1 MDSKTII
8 SVENLTV
15 KFKDKSSYNTVIE
28 NLNFKLYENDIL
40 GIVGESGSGKSLT
53 ALSILKLLPNKN
65 INISGRIN
73 FLEKNIFTLK
83 INELQDLRK
92 NDIAIVFQEPMSSL
106 NPTMK
111 CIDQLREVL
120 NNQEETF
127 NLLTKVKLDNIDSFE
142 DKYPH
147 QISGG
152 QKQRLMI
159 AMAIAKKPKILI
171 ADEPTT
177 ALDVTVQKEII
188 KLLLDIKKTEKISII
203 FITHDL
209 ALVSEIAN
217 RIIVMYK
224 GRVVEEG
231 KTKNIFKKPKKN
243 YTKGLLRS
251 RPDNNANLKKLPTV
265 LDFINN
271 TVNITEFSEDEIQA
285 KRAKIYGGKPI
296 LEIKNLNK
304 SFSIETMWFKPK
316 KSFKALKDI
325 NLKLFKG
332 ETLGLVGESGCGKS
346 TLVKTIVQ
354 IEKYSDGIIF
364 FKNNDI
370 SKFSKIELKNYRTKV
385 QLIFQD
391 PDSSLNPKMKVGDL
405 IMEPMIVHNLYNNKN
420 RYIEEASKIIKDVG
434 LDENTFN
441 KYPHELSGGQKQRIG
456 IARAISLK
464 PEILIFD
471 ESVSALDV
479 SVQAQVLNLL
489 NELKEKLSLTYIFI
503 SHDLSVVKYMS
514 DKIIVMKD
522 GVFKELGYS
531 NDIYLHPKSNYTKKL
546 INSIPKGII

>member
-1 MDSKTII
+1 
-8 SVENLTV
+8 
-15 KFKDKSSYNTVIE
+15 
-28 NLNFKLYENDIL
+28 
-40 GIVGESGSGKSLT
+40 
-53 ALSILKLLPNKN
+53 
-65 INISGRIN
+65 
-73 FLEKNIFTLK
+73 
-83 INELQDLRK
+83 
-92 NDIAIVFQEPMSSL
+92 MSSL

-120 NNQEETF
+120 NDGKEIL
-127 NLLTKVKLDNIDSFE
+127 NLLAKVKLNNIDSFE
-142 DKYPH
+142 SKYPH

-188 KLLLDIKKTEKISII
+188 KLLLDIKKTERISII

-209 ALVSEIAN
+209 TLVSQIAN

-224 GRVVEEG
+224 GLVVEEG
-231 KTKNIFKKPKKN
+231 KTKTIFKNPKKN
-243 YTKGLLRS
+243 YTKGLLKS
-251 RPDNNANLKKLPTV
+251 RPNNNSNLKKLPTV

-271 TVNITEFSEDEIQA
+271 TVNISEFSEKEIQD
-285 KRAKIYGGKPI
+285 KRAKIYKGKPI

-304 SFSIETMWFKPK
+304 FFTLEKIWFKPK
-316 KSFKALKDI
+316 KYFMALKDI
-325 NLKLFKG
+325 NLTLFKG

-354 IEKYSDGIIF
+354 VEKYSEGSIF
-364 FKNNDI
+364 FKNKDI
-370 SKFSKIELKNYRTKV
+370 SEFSKIELKDYRTKV

-405 IMEPMIVHNLYNNKN
+405 ITEPMIVHNLYNDKK
-420 RYIEEASKIIKDVG
+420 RYAEEALKLIKNVG
-434 LDENTFN
+434 LNENTFN

-489 NELKEKLSLTYIFI
+489 NKLKDQLALTYIFI

-522 GVFKELGYS
+522 GVFKEVGYS
-531 NDIYLHPKSNYTKKL
+531 NDIYLYPKSNYTKKL

>member
-1 MDSKTII
+1 
-8 SVENLTV
+8 
-15 KFKDKSSYNTVIE
+15 
-28 NLNFKLYENDIL
+28 
-40 GIVGESGSGKSLT
+40 
-53 ALSILKLLPNKN
+53 
-65 INISGRIN
+65 
-73 FLEKNIFTLK
+73 
-83 INELQDLRK
+83 
-92 NDIAIVFQEPMSSL
+92 
-106 NPTMK
+106 MK

-120 NNQEETF
+120 NDGKEIL
-127 NLLTKVKLDNIDSFE
+127 NLLAKVKLNNIDSFE
-142 DKYPH
+142 SKYPH

-188 KLLLDIKKTEKISII
+188 KLLLDIKKTERISII

-209 ALVSEIAN
+209 TLVSQIAN

-224 GRVVEEG
+224 GLVVEEG
-231 KTKNIFKKPKKN
+231 KTKTIFKNPKKN
-243 YTKGLLRS
+243 YTKGLLKS
-251 RPDNNANLKKLPTV
+251 RPNNNSNLKKLPTV

-271 TVNITEFSEDEIQA
+271 TVNISEFSEKEIQD
-285 KRAKIYGGKPI
+285 KRAKIYKGKPI

-304 SFSIETMWFKPK
+304 FFTLEKIWFKPK
-316 KSFKALKDI
+316 KYFMALKDI
-325 NLKLFKG
+325 NLTLFKG

-354 IEKYSDGIIF
+354 VEKYSEGSIF
-364 FKNNDI
+364 FKNKDI
-370 SKFSKIELKNYRTKV
+370 SEFSKIELKDYRTKV

-405 IMEPMIVHNLYNNKN
+405 ITEPMIVHNLYNDKK
-420 RYIEEASKIIKDVG
+420 RYAEEALKLIKNVG
-434 LDENTFN
+434 LNENTFN

-489 NELKEKLSLTYIFI
+489 NKLKDQLSLTYIFI

-522 GVFKELGYS
+522 GVFKEVGYS
-531 NDIYLHPKSNYTKKL
+531 NDIYLYPKSNYTKKL

>member
-1 MDSKTII
+1 
-8 SVENLTV
+8 
-15 KFKDKSSYNTVIE
+15 
-28 NLNFKLYENDIL
+28 
-40 GIVGESGSGKSLT
+40 
-53 ALSILKLLPNKN
+53 
-65 INISGRIN
+65 
-73 FLEKNIFTLK
+73 
-83 INELQDLRK
+83 
-92 NDIAIVFQEPMSSL
+92 MSSL

-120 NNQEETF
+120 NDGKEIL
-127 NLLTKVKLDNIDSFE
+127 NLLAKVKLNNIDSFE
-142 DKYPH
+142 SKYPH

-188 KLLLDIKKTEKISII
+188 KLLLDIKKTERISII

-209 ALVSEIAN
+209 TLVSQIAN

-224 GRVVEEG
+224 GLVVEEG
-231 KTKNIFKKPKKN
+231 KTKTIFKNPKKN
-243 YTKGLLRS
+243 YTKGLLKS
-251 RPDNNANLKKLPTV
+251 RPNNNSNLKKLPTV

-271 TVNITEFSEDEIQA
+271 TVNISEFSEKEIQD
-285 KRAKIYGGKPI
+285 KRAKIYKGKPI

-304 SFSIETMWFKPK
+304 FFTLEKIWFKPK
-316 KSFKALKDI
+316 KYFMALKDI
-325 NLKLFKG
+325 NLTLFKG

-354 IEKYSDGIIF
+354 VEKYSEGSIF
-364 FKNNDI
+364 FKNKDI
-370 SKFSKIELKNYRTKV
+370 SEFSKIELKDYRTKV

-405 IMEPMIVHNLYNNKN
+405 ITEPMIVHNLYNDKK
-420 RYIEEASKIIKDVG
+420 RYAEEALKLIKNVG
-434 LDENTFN
+434 LNENTFN

-489 NELKEKLSLTYIFI
+489 NKLKDQLSLTYIFI

-522 GVFKELGYS
+522 GVFKEVGYS
-531 NDIYLHPKSNYTKKL
+531 NDIYLYPKSNYTKKL

>member
-1 MDSKTII
+1 
-8 SVENLTV
+8 
-15 KFKDKSSYNTVIE
+15 
-28 NLNFKLYENDIL
+28 
-40 GIVGESGSGKSLT
+40 
-53 ALSILKLLPNKN
+53 
-65 INISGRIN
+65 
-73 FLEKNIFTLK
+73 
-83 INELQDLRK
+83 
-92 NDIAIVFQEPMSSL
+92 MSSL

-120 NNQEETF
+120 NDGKEIL
-127 NLLTKVKLDNIDSFE
+127 NLLAKVKLNNIDSFE
-142 DKYPH
+142 SKYPH

-188 KLLLDIKKTEKISII
+188 KLLLDIKKTERISII

-209 ALVSEIAN
+209 TLVSQIAN

-224 GRVVEEG
+224 GLVVEEG
-231 KTKNIFKKPKKN
+231 KTKTIFKNPKKN
-243 YTKGLLRS
+243 YTKGLLKS
-251 RPDNNANLKKLPTV
+251 RPNNNSNLKKLPTV

-271 TVNITEFSEDEIQA
+271 TVNISEFSEKEIQD
-285 KRAKIYGGKPI
+285 KRAKIYKGKPI

-304 SFSIETMWFKPK
+304 FFTLEKIWFKPK
-316 KSFKALKDI
+316 KYFMALKDI
-325 NLKLFKG
+325 NLTLFKG

-354 IEKYSDGIIF
+354 VEKYSEGSIF
-364 FKNNDI
+364 FKNKDI
-370 SKFSKIELKNYRTKV
+370 SEFSKIELKDYRTKV

-405 IMEPMIVHNLYNNKN
+405 ITEPMVVHNLYNDKK
-420 RYIEEASKIIKDVG
+420 RYAEEALKLIKNVG
-434 LDENTFN
+434 LNENTFN

-489 NELKEKLSLTYIFI
+489 NKLKDQLSLTYIFI

-522 GVFKELGYS
+522 GVFKEVGYS
-531 NDIYLHPKSNYTKKL
+531 NDIYLYPKSNYTKKL

>member
-1 MDSKTII
+1 
-8 SVENLTV
+8 
-15 KFKDKSSYNTVIE
+15 
-28 NLNFKLYENDIL
+28 
-40 GIVGESGSGKSLT
+40 
-53 ALSILKLLPNKN
+53 
-65 INISGRIN
+65 
-73 FLEKNIFTLK
+73 
-83 INELQDLRK
+83 
-92 NDIAIVFQEPMSSL
+92 MSSL

-120 NNQEETF
+120 NDGKEIL
-127 NLLTKVKLDNIDSFE
+127 NLLAKVKLNNIDSFE
-142 DKYPH
+142 SKYPH

-188 KLLLDIKKTEKISII
+188 KLLLDIKKTERISII

-209 ALVSEIAN
+209 TLVSQIAN

-224 GRVVEEG
+224 GLVVEEG
-231 KTKNIFKKPKKN
+231 KTKTIFKNPKKN
-243 YTKGLLRS
+243 YTKGLLKS
-251 RPDNNANLKKLPTV
+251 RPNNNSNLKKLPTV

-271 TVNITEFSEDEIQA
+271 TVNISEFSEKEIQD
-285 KRAKIYGGKPI
+285 KRAKIYKGKPI

-304 SFSIETMWFKPK
+304 FFTLEKIWFKPK
-316 KSFKALKDI
+316 KYFMALKDI
-325 NLKLFKG
+325 NLTLFKG

-354 IEKYSDGIIF
+354 VEKYSEGSIF
-364 FKNNDI
+364 FKNKDI
-370 SKFSKIELKNYRTKV
+370 SEFSKIELKDYRTKV

-405 IMEPMIVHNLYNNKN
+405 IIEPMIVHNLYNDKK
-420 RYIEEASKIIKDVG
+420 RYAEEALKLIKNVG
-434 LDENTFN
+434 LNENTFN

-489 NELKEKLSLTYIFI
+489 NKLKDQLSLTYIFI

-522 GVFKELGYS
+522 GVFKEVGYS
-531 NDIYLHPKSNYTKKL
+531 NDIYLYPKSNYTKKL
-546 INSIPKGII
+546 INFDFPFLLVCIIATIIFSALATKSIAPPIPLTILPGIFQFAISPFCETSIAPNIVRSTCLPLIIEKLIAESKKLAPGRVVIVCFPALIISASTSSSYGKGPMPKTPFSL

>member
-1 MDSKTII
+1 
-8 SVENLTV
+8 
-15 KFKDKSSYNTVIE
+15 
-28 NLNFKLYENDIL
+28 
-40 GIVGESGSGKSLT
+40 
-53 ALSILKLLPNKN
+53 
-65 INISGRIN
+65 
-73 FLEKNIFTLK
+73 
-83 INELQDLRK
+83 
-92 NDIAIVFQEPMSSL
+92 MSSL

-120 NNQEETF
+120 NDGKEIL
-127 NLLTKVKLDNIDSFE
+127 NLLAKVKLNNIDSFE
-142 DKYPH
+142 SKYPH

-188 KLLLDIKKTEKISII
+188 KLLLDIKKTERISII

-209 ALVSEIAN
+209 TLVSQIAN

-224 GRVVEEG
+224 GLVVEEG
-231 KTKNIFKKPKKN
+231 KTKTIFKNPKKN
-243 YTKGLLRS
+243 YTKGLLKS
-251 RPDNNANLKKLPTV
+251 RPNNNSNLKKLPTV

-271 TVNITEFSEDEIQA
+271 TVNISEFSEKEIQD
-285 KRAKIYGGKPI
+285 KRAKIYKGKPI

-304 SFSIETMWFKPK
+304 FFTLEKIWFKPK
-316 KSFKALKDI
+316 KYFMALKDI
-325 NLKLFKG
+325 NLTLFKG

-354 IEKYSDGIIF
+354 VEKYSEGSIF
-364 FKNNDI
+364 FKNKDI
-370 SKFSKIELKNYRTKV
+370 SEFSKIELKDYRTKV

-405 IMEPMIVHNLYNNKN
+405 ITEPMIVHNLYNDKK
-420 RYIEEASKIIKDVG
+420 RYAEEALKLIKNVG
-434 LDENTFN
+434 LNENTFN

-489 NELKEKLSLTYIFI
+489 NKLKDQLSLTYIFI

-522 GVFKELGYS
+522 GVFKEVGYC
-531 NDIYLHPKSNYTKKL
+531 NDIYLYPKSNYTKKL

>member
-1 MDSKTII
+1 
-8 SVENLTV
+8 
-15 KFKDKSSYNTVIE
+15 
-28 NLNFKLYENDIL
+28 
-40 GIVGESGSGKSLT
+40 
-53 ALSILKLLPNKN
+53 
-65 INISGRIN
+65 
-73 FLEKNIFTLK
+73 
-83 INELQDLRK
+83 
-92 NDIAIVFQEPMSSL
+92 MSSL

-120 NNQEETF
+120 NDGKEIS
-127 NLLTKVKLDNIDSFE
+127 NLLAKVKLNNIDSFE
-142 DKYPH
+142 SKYPH

-188 KLLLDIKKTEKISII
+188 KLLLDIKKTERISII

-209 ALVSEIAN
+209 TLVSQIAN

-224 GRVVEEG
+224 GLVVEEG
-231 KTKNIFKKPKKN
+231 KTKTIFKNPKKN
-243 YTKGLLRS
+243 YTKGLLKS
-251 RPDNNANLKKLPTV
+251 RPNNNSNLKKLPTV

-271 TVNITEFSEDEIQA
+271 TVNISEFSEKEIQD
-285 KRAKIYGGKPI
+285 KRAKIYKGKPI

-304 SFSIETMWFKPK
+304 FFTLEKIWFKPK
-316 KSFKALKDI
+316 KYFMALKDI
-325 NLKLFKG
+325 NLTLFKG

-354 IEKYSDGIIF
+354 VEKYSEGSIF
-364 FKNNDI
+364 FKNKDI
-370 SKFSKIELKNYRTKV
+370 SEFSKIELKDYRTKV

-405 IMEPMIVHNLYNNKN
+405 ITEPMIVHNLYNDKK
-420 RYIEEASKIIKDVG
+420 RYAEEALKLIKNVG
-434 LDENTFN
+434 LNENTFN

-489 NELKEKLSLTYIFI
+489 NKLKDQLSLTYIFI

-522 GVFKELGYS
+522 GVFKEVGYS
-531 NDIYLHPKSNYTKKL
+531 NDIYLYPKSNYTKKL

>member
-1 MDSKTII
+1 
-8 SVENLTV
+8 
-15 KFKDKSSYNTVIE
+15 
-28 NLNFKLYENDIL
+28 
-40 GIVGESGSGKSLT
+40 
-53 ALSILKLLPNKN
+53 
-65 INISGRIN
+65 
-73 FLEKNIFTLK
+73 
-83 INELQDLRK
+83 
-92 NDIAIVFQEPMSSL
+92 
-106 NPTMK
+106 MK
-111 CIDQLREVL
+111 CIDQLTEVL
-120 NNQEETF
+120 NDRKEIL
-127 NLLTKVKLDNIDSFE
+127 NLLAKVKLNNIDSFE
-142 DKYPH
+142 SKYPH

-188 KLLLDIKKTEKISII
+188 KLLLDIKKTERISII

-209 ALVSEIAN
+209 TLVSQIAN

-224 GRVVEEG
+224 GLVVEEG
-231 KTKNIFKKPKKN
+231 KTKTIFKNPKKN
-243 YTKGLLRS
+243 YTKGLLKS
-251 RPDNNANLKKLPTV
+251 RPNNNSNLKKLPTV

-271 TVNITEFSEDEIQA
+271 TVNISEFSEKEIQD
-285 KRAKIYGGKPI
+285 KRAKIYKGKPI

-304 SFSIETMWFKPK
+304 FFTLEKIWFKPK
-316 KSFKALKDI
+316 KYFMALKDI
-325 NLKLFKG
+325 NLTLFKG

-354 IEKYSDGIIF
+354 VEKYSEGRIF
-364 FKNNDI
+364 FKNKDI
-370 SKFSKIELKNYRTKV
+370 SEFSKIELKDYRTKV

-405 IMEPMIVHNLYNNKN
+405 IIEPMIVHNLYNDKK
-420 RYIEEASKIIKDVG
+420 RYAEEALKLIKNVG
-434 LDENTFN
+434 LNENTFN

-489 NELKEKLSLTYIFI
+489 NKLKDQLSLTYIFI

-522 GVFKELGYS
+522 GVFKEVGYS
-531 NDIYLHPKSNYTKKL
+531 NDIYLYPKSNYTKKL